1 MEKGGFMKAVDR
13 LINYVKIETT
23 SNPETNTSP
32 TSENQFDLAR
42 VLKEELIELG
52 VEKVILTDTCYVYA
66 FIPSNVNIP
75 TDKIGL
81 IAHMDTAPDFSGK
94 NVNPRIVEK
103 YDGSDIL
110 LNNQRVLSKQRFTQ
124 LEELIG
130 HDLLVTD
137 GTTLLGADDK
147 AGISVIMTL
156 VEYIMSHPEF
166 KHGDIRIAFTPDEEV
181 GKGADH
187 FDVKLFDAD
196 YAFTFDGG
204 HGDDL
209 SYETFNAASV
219 DIEIEGLS
227 VHPGSAKGRMINASL
242 IGCEFISMLP
252 VFDRPEFTEGK
263 EGFNHLTD
271 FNGDVSY
278 CKLQYI
284 VRNHDMNVFN
294 RQLALFEK
302 IKTFINEK
310 YNQELVK
317 ISTNI
322 QYNNMYEVLKDHMH
336 IVNKMQDAMLAVGI
350 TPKIEAIRGGTDG
363 SRLTFMNLP
372 CPNVGC
378 GGGNFHGPY
387 EYCSITDLNRAVEVA
402 KHLVSVKGE

>member
-1 MEKGGFMKAVDR
+1 MKAVDR

-23 SNPETNTSP
+23 SNPESNTSP
-32 TSENQFDLAR
+32 TSANQFDMAR

-66 FIPSNVNIP
+66 FIPSNVDTP

-103 YDGSDIL
+103 YDGSDII

-156 VEYIMSHPEF
+156 VEYVMSHPEF

-187 FDVKLFDAD
+187 FD
-196 YAFTFDGG
+196 
-204 HGDDL
+204 
-209 SYETFNAASV
+209 
-219 DIEIEGLS
+219 
-227 VHPGSAKGRMINASL
+227 
-242 IGCEFISMLP
+242 
-252 VFDRPEFTEGK
+252 
-263 EGFNHLTD
+263 
-271 FNGDVSY
+271 
-278 CKLQYI
+278 
-284 VRNHDMNVFN
+284 
-294 RQLALFEK
+294 
-302 IKTFINEK
+302 
-310 YNQELVK
+310 
-317 ISTNI
+317 
-322 QYNNMYEVLKDHMH
+322 
-336 IVNKMQDAMLAVGI
+336 
-350 TPKIEAIRGGTDG
+350 
-363 SRLTFMNLP
+363 
-372 CPNVGC
+372 
-378 GGGNFHGPY
+378 
-387 EYCSITDLNRAVEVA
+387 
-402 KHLVSVKGE
+402 